1 MIGASLLR
9 VPERVNG
16 CRKSLSA
23 IGSLAFA
30 LAAACS
36 MPPLASRA
44 DEFGKY
50 QGPSSLIASEDGKT
64 LYAACAE
71 ACQVAWIELS
81 GGTVRRRVDVPAEP
95 TGLALTSDGT
105 KLMVTCAA
113 PTSTVA
119 VLDAASGALIAS
131 IPAGHTAMSP
141 AVSPD
146 GNQLYV
152 CNRFNNNVSV
162 IDLVAGE
169 EVKRVPVI
177 REPIS
182 AAVTRDGR
190 SVLVANHLPNTR
202 TDATYDGDV
211 AASVTVIDARTHET
225 TKLELPHGSHSLRSL
240 CVTPDGK
247 HALVTHLLANFE
259 QIPFRVDTGWINV
272 NVVSVIDTQKMKVLS
287 TIGLDEYDMGNGNP
301 WDVTCTA
308 DGKWVCVSVAG
319 THELCAIGTADLLSD
334 FAFRTMQPMMAV
346 WPIYLSLG
354 ESLWHRINLPGKGP
368 RGLATVGSS
377 VYAAQHF
384 SDDIAEV
391 DIEIEAPATRKSK
404 AYVTRYYRDPTAEAE
419 VSDTIGTIALGP
431 SPQLTPERR
440 GELLFHDATIC
451 YQKWVSCASCH
462 PDGRGDALNWDLMND
477 SVGNP
482 KNTKSMLLSHGTP
495 PSMAEGVRATA
506 QVAVRSGL
514 EHILFA
520 ERPEDEAAAIDAY
533 LTSLQ
538 PVPSPYLIDG
548 RLSPAAERGQQL
560 FQSARIACHRCHP
573 APLYT
578 DLRSHNVG
586 TRRRNEYKDRFDTPT
601 LVEVWRTAPYL
612 HDGRYLTVKD
622 LLVEGKHGLRR
633 IRDGELSEQD
643 IDDLVEF
650 VLSL

>member
-1 MIGASLLR
+1 MIGVDLLLVR
-9 VPERVNG
+9 ETVRG
-16 CRKSLSA
+16 RGKSLSA
-23 IGSLAFA
+23 IGSLVFV
-30 LAAACS
+30 LAAVCS
-36 MPPLASRA
+36 MAPLASHAR
-44 DEFGKY
+44 DVGHY
-50 QGPSSLIASEDGKT
+50 QGPCSLIASEDGKT
-64 LYAACAE
+64 LYAACAD
-71 ACQVAWIELS
+71 ACQVAWLELP
-81 GGTVRRRVDVPAEP
+81 GGTVTRRVDVPAEP
-95 TGLALTSDGT
+95 TGLTLTPDGT
-105 KLMVTCAA
+105 KLIVTCAA
-113 PTSTVA
+113 PTSTVV
-119 VLDAASGALIAS
+119 VLDAASGDLTAS
-131 IPAGHTAMSP
+131 IPIGHTAMSP
-141 AVSPD
+141 SVSPD
-146 GNQLYV
+146 GKRLYV
-152 CNRFNNNVSV
+152 CNRFNNDVSV
-162 IDLVAGE
+162 VDLVVGT
-169 EVKRVPVI
+169 EVTRVPVI

-182 AAVTRDGR
+182 AAVTRDGQ
-190 SVLVANHLPNTR
+190 SVLVANHLPYTR
-202 TDATYDGDV
+202 TDAAYDGDV
-211 AASVTVIDARTHET
+211 AACVTVIDARTHET
-225 TKLELPHGSHSLRSL
+225 TTLELPHGSHSLRSL

-308 DGKWVCVSVAG
+308 DGKWVCVSMAG
-319 THELCAIGTADLLSD
+319 THELCVIDTAGLLSD
-334 FAFRTMQPMMAV
+334 FAHRTMQPMMSV

-368 RGLATVGSS
+368 RGLATVGAKAY
-377 VYAAQHF
+377 VAQHF
-384 SDDIAEV
+384 SDSIAEV
-391 DIEIEAPATRKSK
+391 DIEIEVPATRSK
-404 AYVTRYYRDPTAEAE
+404 RAYVTRYYRDPTAKAE
-419 VSDTIGTIALGP
+419 VSDSIGTIALGP
-431 SPQLTPERR
+431 SPQLTAERR

-533 LTSLQ
+533 LTSLR

-548 RLSPAAERGQQL
+548 RLSPAAERGRQL
-560 FQSARIACHRCHP
+560 FQNERIACHRCHP

-578 DLRSHNVG
+578 DMRSHNVG

-612 HDGRYLTVKD
+612 HDGRYLTIKE

-633 IRDGELSEQD
+633 IRDDELSEQD
-643 IDDLVEF
+643 INDLVEF

>member
-1 MIGASLLR
+1 MIVISLH
-9 VPERVNG
+9 VPHRERPYG
-16 CRKSLSA
+16 KSLA
-23 IGSLAFA
+23 AMGLLALV
-30 LAAACS
+30 LAAGDGVA
-36 MPPLASRA
+36 PLVSHAREA
-44 DEFGKY
+44 GDY
-50 QGPSSLIASEDGKT
+50 QGPCALIASEDGKT
-64 LYAACAE
+64 LYVACVD
-71 ACQVAWIELS
+71 ACQVAWMELPS
-81 GGTVRRRVDVPAEP
+81 GKVVRRVDVPAEP
-95 TGLALTSDGT
+95 TGLTLTPDGT
-105 KLMVTCAA
+105 KLVVTCAA

-119 VLDAASGALIAS
+119 VFDAASGDLITS
-131 IPAGHTAMSP
+131 ISAGHTAMSP
-141 AVSPD
+141 TVSPD
-146 GNQLYV
+146 GKQLYV
-152 CNRFNNNVSV
+152 CNRFNNDVSV
-162 IDLVAGE
+162 IDLAASK
-169 EVKRVPVI
+169 EVTRVPAI
-177 REPIS
+177 REPIA
-182 AAVTRDGR
+182 AAVTCDGR
-190 SVLVANHLPNTR
+190 AVLVANHLPYTR
-202 TDATYDGDV
+202 TDAAYDGDV
-211 AASVTVIDARTHET
+211 AAGVTVIDARTHVT
-225 TKLELPHGSHSLRSL
+225 TALELPHGSHSLRSL
-240 CVTPDGK
+240 CVSPDGK

-287 TIGLDEYDMGNGNP
+287 TIGLDEYDMGTGNP

-319 THELCAIGTADLLSD
+319 THELCVIDTAGLLSD
-334 FAFRTMQPMMAV
+334 FAHRTMQPMMAV

-354 ESLWHRINLPGKGP
+354 ESLWHRINLPGRGP
-368 RGLATVGSS
+368 RGLATVDSK
-377 VYAAQHF
+377 VYVAQHF
-384 SDDIAEV
+384 SDSIAEV
-391 DIEIEAPATRKSK
+391 DIEIEVPATRSSE
-404 AYVTRYYRDPTAEAE
+404 AYVTRYYRDPTVEAE

-431 SPQLTPERR
+431 SPQLTLERR

-451 YQKWVSCASCH
+451 YQQWVSCASCH
-462 PDGRGDALNWDLMND
+462 PDGRGDSLNWDLMND

-520 ERPEDEAAAIDAY
+520 ERPEDEATAIDAY
-533 LTSLQ
+533 LTSLR
-538 PVPSPYLIDG
+538 PVPSPYLNNG
-548 RLSPAAERGQQL
+548 RLSPAAERGRQL
-560 FQSARIACHRCHP
+560 FQSERIACHRCHP

-601 LVEVWRTAPYL
+601 LGEVWRTAPYL
-612 HDGRYLTVKD
+612 HDGRYLTVKE